1 MMIKESVS
9 SRCLLFKAIALVMFS
24 SVLTAVTSW
33 IGMKKVAEKK
43 IVLDKEIQ
51 KFYFEDYIHAE
62 KD

>member
-1 MMIKESVS
+1 MKESAS
-9 SRCLLFKAIALVMFS
+9 SRCLVVKAAVSIMIS

-43 IVLDKEIQ
+43 VVLDKEIQ

>member
-1 MMIKESVS
+1 MMIKESA
-9 SRCLLFKAIALVMFS
+9 SRCLVVKAAVSVMFS

-51 KFYFEDYIHAE
+51 KFYFEDYVHAE